1 FAPVILVS
9 IISLILLGLQNADF
23 SILLPILADSTFKEI
38 NIGAILLSF
47 ILTDI
52 FILIMCTPFLE
63 NKKDINKIFVKVN
76 IYSEFLSI
84 IAIVATQAALGIEQ
98 TKHTN
103 FPFLVYTRLINYKA
117 IFQRI
122 DSLYVIVLLSSNIGR
137 IIIYIYF
144 SHMAFKSV
152 FNVRN
157 VQPILYITATVVGL
171 IALYI
176 SNIGISIMTRSPFT
190 KLFTYISAVFLSII
204 PLFIMIVYF
213 FRRKTINREEK
224 LENE

>member
-1 FAPVILVS
+1 IVALLYTVAMRIPLLYLANKFKDITMMEYQEKILGSFFGKFIGFLYGLYFGFNAIYILSLYSKIIGVNVLPRSQYWIIVIPAIILSIYVGSKGLIVILRSGELFAPVILVS
-9 IISLILLGLQNADF
+9 IISLVLLGLQNADF

-98 TKHTN
+98 TKH
-103 FPFLVYTRLINYKA
+103 
-117 IFQRI
+117 
-122 DSLYVIVLLSSNIGR
+122 
-137 IIIYIYF
+137 
-144 SHMAFKSV
+144 
-152 FNVRN
+152 
-157 VQPILYITATVVGL
+157 
-171 IALYI
+171 
-176 SNIGISIMTRSPFT
+176 
-190 KLFTYISAVFLSII
+190 
-204 PLFIMIVYF
+204 
-213 FRRKTINREEK
+213 
-224 LENE
+224 